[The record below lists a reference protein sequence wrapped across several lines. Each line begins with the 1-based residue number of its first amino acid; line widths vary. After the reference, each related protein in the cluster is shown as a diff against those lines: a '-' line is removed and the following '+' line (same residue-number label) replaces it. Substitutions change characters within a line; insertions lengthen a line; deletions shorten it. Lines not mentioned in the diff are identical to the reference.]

1 MYFLLKQDQKTGPLE
16 MIALVLHEQDETNL
30 NFFFFTSNISNV
42 FKLDIGGERDA
53 FLGCSLILW
62 PYSVLPLTYLTQ
74 RKVGEMQ
81 IKYMVPELTNYM

>member
-1 MYFLLKQDQKTGPLE
+1 MYFLLQQDQKTGPLE

-30 NFFFFTSNISNV
+30 NFFFFTSN
-42 FKLDIGGERDA
+42 KLDIGGERDA

-62 PYSVLPLTYLTQ
+62 PYSVLLLTYLTQ
-74 RKVGEMQ
+74 RNVGEMQ